1 MTRIMMFILEG
12 TELQDSRAEG
22 QHHDLINAN
31 HYKIN
36 NIELRLTSRY
46 MSLNTSGH
54 ITLLE

>member
-1 MTRIMMFILEG
+1 MFIFEG